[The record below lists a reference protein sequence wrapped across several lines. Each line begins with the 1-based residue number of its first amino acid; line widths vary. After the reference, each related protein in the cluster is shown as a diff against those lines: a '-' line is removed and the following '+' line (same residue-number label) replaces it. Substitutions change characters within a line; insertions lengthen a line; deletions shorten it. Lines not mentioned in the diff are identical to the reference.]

1 MTNTASGFGCFVT
14 DAFSLAVRTLN
25 HGGLERSLAQASSE
39 LLVGAQHQELGV
51 LWRSRKEE

>member
-1 MTNTASGFGCFVT
+1 MTGTASGFGCFVT

-39 LLVGAQHQELGV
+39 PLVGAQH
-51 LWRSRKEE
+51 